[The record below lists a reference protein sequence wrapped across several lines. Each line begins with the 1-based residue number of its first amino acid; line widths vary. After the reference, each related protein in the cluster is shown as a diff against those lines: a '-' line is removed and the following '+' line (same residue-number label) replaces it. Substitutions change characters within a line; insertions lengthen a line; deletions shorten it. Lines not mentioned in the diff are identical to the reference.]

1 MSDEILCPKCN
12 AANPRGTAYCGKCGA
27 SLEAVA
33 GDGGEEADPLIG
45 QMVGDRFMV
54 KRKIGE
60 GGMGIVY
67 EADQIAIDRIVA
79 LKVLHPNLSDDT
91 VYARFR
97 NEAAASSR
105 LSHPNTITVF
115 DFGKT
120 EQGSLYIAMEF
131 VSGKSLDDEIEE
143 NGAMD
148 WRRTCRVGMQICGSL
163 QEAHDNGIIHR
174 DLKPENVMLCERGG
188 EADVAKVL
196 DFGIAKILEDEGQDQ
211 RKALTKTGMVFGTPQ
226 YMSPEQIRGETVDS
240 RSDIYST
247 GVILYQMLAGRLPFT
262 SETPMGMLTKHLM
275 DTPPKFEEID
285 SSLEVPEEL
294 ERLVMDALA
303 KDAADRPATMREL
316 GERMESV
323 LATAGGTAA
332 AAGATQAGAA
342 VSGGSP
348 PTQASS
354 ARTAKTSGSG
364 LPETVVPDEPI
375 APGPAAG
382 SGAGKG
388 KGLIVGISIGALVL
402 LLAGGAAAW
411 YFVWGPGA
419 GGEGGSAQQQL
430 AQGAGQGTAQQLAQ
444 VGQSSPP
451 VGPQAGG
458 GSAAGGQQATGDA
471 ADGGQALPPLPAVP
485 EEDEEEGDEEEEE
498 KKSGSASGGKGGSKK
513 ADAPCRVSASKDVVA
528 GAMLANLKRMEGAIK
543 RCARSNGDHRT
554 VFSFQVPSG
563 GDNLEKIKVVES
575 AGMDTCLQRILDSK
589 LAVTDEG
596 VRSGKAIFDIEK
608 HGGAIDSCKIH
619 VSASKSLAKV
629 KPVFPGKKKPGKK
642 KDKKKSQGGLKIIKK
657 P

>member
-27 SLEAVA
+27 SMEAVA
-33 GDGGEEADPLIG
+33 GNGGEEADPLLG
-45 QMVGDRFMV
+45 QMVGDRFKV

-79 LKVLHPNLSDDT
+79 LKVLHPNLSDGT

-105 LSHPNTITVF
+105 LGHPNTITVF

-131 VSGKSLDDEIEE
+131 VSGKSLDDEIED
-143 NGAMD
+143 NGALD
-148 WRRTCRVGMQICGSL
+148 WRRTCRIGMQICGSL

-188 EADVAKVL
+188 EVDVAKVL

-226 YMSPEQIRGETVDS
+226 YMSPEQIRGEKVDA
-240 RSDIYST
+240 RSDIYSM

-275 DTPPKFEEID
+275 DTPPKFEEMD

-294 ERLVMDALA
+294 ERLVMEALA

-323 LATAGGTAA
+323 LATAGGTAV

-348 PTQASS
+348 PTRASS
-354 ARTAKTSGSG
+354 ARTAGTPGSG

-375 APGPAAG
+375 APGTAAG
-382 SGAGKG
+382 AGSGKG

-419 GGEGGSAQQQL
+419 GGDREVGQQQL
-430 AQGAGQGTAQQLAQ
+430 AQDAGQGTAQQLAQ
-444 VGQSSPP
+444 VGQSPPP

-458 GSAAGGQQATGDA
+458 GPAAGDQQASGGSADA
-471 ADGGQALPPLPAVP
+471 GQALPPLPAVP
-485 EEDEEEGDEEEEE
+485 EDDEEEKDEEKDE
-498 KKSGSASGGKGGSKK
+498 KKKKSGGKGGSKK
-513 ADAPCRVSASKDVVA
+513 TNAPCRVSASKDLVA
-528 GAMLANLKRMEGAIK
+528 GAVLANLKRMEGAIK
-543 RCARSNGDHRT
+543 RCAKTNGDHRT
-554 VFSFQVPSG
+554 VFSFRVPSG
-563 GDNLEKIKVVES
+563 GDHLERIKVVES

-589 LAVTDEG
+589 LAVTDKG
-596 VRSGKAIFDIEK
+596 SRSGKASFDIEK
-608 HGGAIDSCKIH
+608 SSGTIDSCKIQ

-629 KPVFPGKKKPGKK
+629 KPVFPGKKKPEKK
-642 KDKKKSQGGLKIIKK
+642 KPEKKKGKSGLKIIKK